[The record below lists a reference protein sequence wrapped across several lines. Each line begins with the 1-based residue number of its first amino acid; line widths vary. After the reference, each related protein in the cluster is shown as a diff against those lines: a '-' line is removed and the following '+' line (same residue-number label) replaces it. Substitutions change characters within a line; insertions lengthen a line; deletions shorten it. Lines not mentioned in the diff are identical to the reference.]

1 MGVIDK
7 ITPLTPGLTP
17 WVTPSTPGGAKRG
30 ERLYYY
36 VVKGKPPPPP
46 GGYG

>member
-7 ITPLTPGLTP
+7 ITPSTP
-17 WVTPSTPGGAKRG
+17 WVNPWGDPLNPGGAKQG

-36 VVKGKPPPPP
+36 VVKGKPPSPR
-46 GGYG
+46 GYG

>member
-7 ITPLTPGLTP
+7 ITPLTP
-17 WVTPSTPGGAKRG
+17 WVNTWGDPLNPGGGAKQG

-36 VVKGKPPPPP
+36 VVKGKPPSPR
-46 GGYG
+46 GYG